1 MAEIKWEKIDS
12 NNIKKW
18 LKNTELTNKQDLQ
31 GEKTDYNFIVNMSDA
46 ILEKLNMDNPIQIK
60 ADAQSKVNEI
70 DAILDLFNNSTTQ
83 ETIDFID
90 E

>member
-1 MAEIKWEKIDS
+1 MEKIDS

-31 GEKTDYNFIVNMSDA
+31 DEKTDYNFIVNMSDA

-60 ADAQSKVNEI
+60 ADAQLKVNEI